1 MAVLSS
7 KTAPVWADNRQA
19 LCDSVGYYKAHES
32 SMYTN
37 SKIARGILI
46 NKHVSVRDMLS
57 AEVVITTIGG
67 GRKKNN
73 DGVYVRTESGAATE
87 GLVKAAIAAK
97 EQYLP
102 VAVILGDQYPLA
114 SLKPNHVYNVLDF
127 FSITDIWSEV
137 DTSTSDGVSIW
148 KVRLEKTDRSTL
160 SWWEPESQ
168 PTASTPG
175 FPLMPRTCTSCNT
188 DSNQIFSQAWTCL
201 NGRCD
206 AAFVFASNIRVQD
219 LTFASPCAAHLA
231 WCRHCHEGSKTIFA
245 DGWTCLNKTCEAYF
259 EFPAG
264 VVKESL
270 TYSENFLQERTNNV
284 LPAGFLLKPNLP
296 GTAAN
301 GSMGT
306 EKYMRVG
313 MVCPKCGCCS
323 RRKFWTGWAYEASD
337 CDFVLDAKPA
347 PYPLSHVHAEEDRTS
362 KMVFS
367 KPWTATPQIL
377 QKTYTANGYT
387 AEQYLLPDPIK
398 NSVVLGSVTVFRS
411 TRAINAEVGGPD
423 DMWLNLL
430 HETATNDF
438 GLQRKPA
445 IHPNHPSEKLT
456 RHFMQNWGAPYKFAV
471 AVASKPFSDAP
482 NSIIGALKRMQ
493 WAGRITVDKTNA
505 SFREANMNAVRCG
518 TISEE
523 FVDFNEVLSLGYM
536 EQDRIS
542 FHDDGEDTL
551 GPTVA
556 TLSLGS
562 PAQMLFRSKK
572 KYMGVKKDNLPCLKF
587 PVRHGDMVVMHG
599 TRIHQAYEHSVDP
612 KGMRRFA
619 LTSRNIVLDTLDE
632 EKRADAIQK
641 SILPDLPADWDYPK
655 PSQSRKRAI
664 DEAGVTASNKK
675 AKTKA

>member
-1 MAVLSS
+1 MAVSSS

-37 SKIARGILI
+37 AKIARGILI
-46 NKHVSVRDMLS
+46 NKHVSVRDMLG

-67 GRKKNN
+67 GRKKND
-73 DGVYVRTESGAATE
+73 DGFYVRTENGAATE
-87 GLVKAAIAAK
+87 GLLRAAIAAK
-97 EQYLP
+97 EQFMP
-102 VAVILGDQYPLA
+102 VAVILGDQYPLV
-114 SLKPNHVYNVLDF
+114 SFKPNHVYNVLDF

-137 DTSTSDGVSIW
+137 DTSTYDGVSIW
-148 KVRLEKTDRSTL
+148 KVRLEKTDRSRP
-160 SWWEPESQ
+160 SWWDLEAQ
-168 PTASTPG
+168 PTASTTGSPQR
-175 FPLMPRTCTSCNT
+175 PRTCTSCNT

-206 AAFVFASNIRVQD
+206 AAFVFASNISVQD
-219 LTFASPCAAHLA
+219 LTFASPCAAPLA
-231 WCRHCHEGSKTIFA
+231 WCNHCHEGSKTIFA
-245 DGWTCLNKTCEAYF
+245 DGWTCLNKACNAYF
-259 EFPAG
+259 DFPTG
-264 VVKESL
+264 VVITSL
-270 TYSENFLQERTNNV
+270 TYSENFLQERTNNF
-284 LPAGFLLKPNLP
+284 LPAGFLLQPNLP
-296 GTAAN
+296 GTTAN
-301 GSMGT
+301 GYLGT
-306 EKYMRVG
+306 EKQMRV
-313 MVCPKCGCCS
+313 
-323 RRKFWTGWAYEASD
+323 GWAYEASD
-337 CDFVLDAKPA
+337 CDFVLNARPA
-347 PYPLSHVHAEEDRTS
+347 PYPLSHVHAEEDRTA

-367 KPWTATPQIL
+367 KPWTATPQVL

-387 AEQYLLPDPIK
+387 VEQYLLPDPIK
-398 NSVVLGSVTVFRS
+398 HSVVLGSVTVFRS

-430 HETATNDF
+430 HETATDNF

-471 AVASKPFSDAP
+471 AIASKPFSEAP

-493 WAGRITVDKTNA
+493 WAGRITVDKTSA
-505 SFREANMNAVRCG
+505 SFRDANINAIQCG

-562 PAQMLFRSKK
+562 PAQMLFRYKK
-572 KYMGVKKDNLPCLKF
+572 KYLGVTKDCLPCLKF

-619 LTSRNIVLDTLDE
+619 LTSRNIVLDLLSE

-655 PSQSRKRAI
+655 PCQSKTRKRAN
-664 DEAGVTASNKK
+664 DEAGVTTANKK

>member
-1 MAVLSS
+1 
-7 KTAPVWADNRQA
+7 PVWADNRQA

-67 GRKKNN
+67 GRKKND

-97 EQYLP
+97 QQYLP
-102 VAVILGDQYPLA
+102 IAVILAGDQYPLA
-114 SLKPNHVYNVLDF
+114 SFKPNHVYNVLDF
-127 FSITDIWSEV
+127 FSITDIWSEI
-137 DTSTSDGVSIW
+137 DTSTSEGVSIW
-148 KVRLEKTDRSTL
+148 KIRLEKADRSTP
-160 SWWEPESQ
+160 SWWEPEAQ
-168 PTASTPG
+168 PTALTP
-175 FPLMPRTCTSCNT
+175 
-188 DSNQIFSQAWTCL
+188 
-201 NGRCD
+201 
-206 AAFVFASNIRVQD
+206 D

-231 WCRHCHEGSKTIFA
+231 WCRHCHVGSKTIFA
-245 DGWTCLNKTCEAYF
+245 DGWACLNKTCEAYF

-264 VVKESL
+264 IVKKSL

-430 HETATNDF
+430 HETATDNF

-505 SFREANMNAVRCG
+505 SFREADMNAVRCG

-655 PSQSRKRAI
+655 PSQSRKRAN
-664 DEAGVTASNKK
+664 DEAGVTAANKK
-675 AKTKA
+675 AKT

>member
-1 MAVLSS
+1 MAVLS

-57 AEVVITTIGG
+57 AEVVVTTIGG
-67 GRKKNN
+67 GRKKND

-102 VAVILGDQYPLA
+102 IAVILGDQYPLA
-114 SLKPNHVYNVLDF
+114 SFKPNHVYNVLDF

-148 KVRLEKTDRSTL
+148 K
-160 SWWEPESQ
+160 
-168 PTASTPG
+168 
-175 FPLMPRTCTSCNT
+175 
-188 DSNQIFSQAWTCL
+188 IFSQAWTCL

-219 LTFASPCAAHLA
+219 LTFASSCAAHLA

-301 GSMGT
+301 GSLGT

-377 QKTYTANGYT
+377 QNTYTANGYT

-655 PSQSRKRAI
+655 PSQSRKRAN
-664 DEAGVTASNKK
+664 DEVGVTAANKK